1 MGKQLINT
9 GDGETCLHSDTLT
22 DLARNINTFLPAI
35 ESWAGGAPALDFTLL
50 ARPSSNI
57 KIAWEGS
64 GPGSALRIVCFVI
77 MNDVLTSLVNP
88 D

>member
-9 GDGETCLHSDTLT
+9 GGDGETCLHSDSRT

-35 ESWAGGAPALDFTLL
+35 ESWAGGAPALDCTLL
-50 ARPSSNI
+50 ARPSSN
-57 KIAWEGS
+57 IAWEGS

-77 MNDVLTSLVNP
+77 MNDVLTSVVNP